1 MTLSPSSTVPVI
13 EAAAELEERL
23 IKVVDIERIRYAH
36 FREGSSI
43 RELARTLHH
52 SRTTIRRALDEPG
65 PWTYRRTRRRP
76 APVMDAVAPIISA
89 WLGADEGVHR
99 KQRHTAR
106 RIWQRLVAEHG
117 FAGGEATVRA
127 WVRQHRRASLR
138 GVTIPLAHDPGAEAQ
153 VDFGEARVRI
163 AGVETVV
170 ALFCARLAHS
180 TRDVVRAYPVEN
192 RSAWLDGHVVAF
204 ETWGGA
210 PAEIWYDN
218 PSGLGSFRRGTFHPA
233 PEFVALQSAYRFR
246 AHHCTPGEAHEKG
259 LVEGLV
265 GYARRTYLVPVPEV
279 ASLAELNATLAR
291 ATAAEERRQRA
302 GRAETV
308 GARFAAERPLLAPLP
323 VRPFAPCT
331 RHPVRASAQ
340 ALVAFEGSR
349 YSVPVRHAS
358 AALWLRA
365 YPTTVEIWTGTGRVA
380 SHPRAFRKGSLTS
393 DFWHYL
399 PVLLRKP
406 GAFAN
411 AIPVRQAVF
420 PPEPAALLEALEAA
434 HSGDRRAAHREFL
447 AICAAG
453 AETEPVR
460 WRAACATALARG
472 EPSAAGVR
480 AALAGTIRLGRPAPR
495 IALPPTLAQ
504 VTVPAG
510 DVGQYGRLL
519 GAGR

>member
-1 MTLSPSSTVPVI
+1 MTLQPTSTVPVFN
-13 EAAAELEERL
+13 AAAVLEERL
-23 IKVVDIERIRYAH
+23 IKMVEIERIRYAH

-43 RELARTLHH
+43 RELARAFHH
-52 SRTTIRRALDEPG
+52 SRTTIRRALDDPG

-76 APVMDAVAPIISA
+76 APVMDAVAPFIEA
-89 WLGADEGVHR
+89 WLAADETVHH

-117 FAGGEATVRA
+117 FAGGEPTVRA
-127 WVRQHRRASLR
+127 FVRGQRRASLR

-163 AGVETVV
+163 RGVETVV

-180 TRDVVRAYPVEN
+180 TRDVVVAYPAEN
-192 RSAWLDGHVVAF
+192 RAAWFDGHVRAF

-233 PEFVALQSAYRFR
+233 PEFLALQSAYRFR
-246 AHHCTPGEAHEKG
+246 THHCTPGEGHEKG

-279 ASLAELNATLAR
+279 DSFDELNLRLAR
-291 ATAAEERRQRA
+291 ETAAEERKHRARQTD
-302 GRAETV
+302 TV
-308 GARFAAERPLLAPLP
+308 GQRFAAERPLLAPLP
-323 VRPFAPCT
+323 IRPFLACT

-340 ALVAFEGSR
+340 ALVAFDGSR
-349 YSVPVRHAS
+349 YSVPVRHAG

-365 YPTTVEIWTGTGRVA
+365 YATTVELWTATTIVTR
-380 SHPRAFRKGSLTS
+380 HPRATAKGMLTT

-399 PVLLRKP
+399 PALVRKP

-411 AIPVRQAVF
+411 AIPVRQAAF
-420 PPEPAALLEALEAA
+420 PAEAQAILDALEAA
-434 HSGDRRAAHREFL
+434 HPDDRRAAHRTFL
-447 AICAAG
+447 AICALG
-453 AETEPVR
+453 ADVESVR

-472 EPSAAGVR
+472 DVTAAGVR
-480 AALAGTIRLGRPAPR
+480 AALTGTLATISAR
-495 IALPPTLAQ
+495 IPLPPALAN
-504 VTVPAG
+504 VAVPAG
-510 DVGQYGRLL
+510 DVGQYSRLL
-519 GAGR
+519 GSRP

>member
-1 MTLSPSSTVPVI
+1 MTLEPFSTVPVFN
-13 EAAAELEERL
+13 AAAVLEERL
-23 IKVVDIERIRYAH
+23 IKMVEIERIRYAH

-52 SRTTIRRALDEPG
+52 SRATIRRALEDSG

-76 APVMDAVAPIISA
+76 APVMDAVGPLIEA
-89 WLGADEGVHR
+89 WLTADERVHR

-106 RIWQRLVAEHG
+106 RIYQRLRDEHG
-117 FAGGEATVRA
+117 FAGGESTIRAYVRS
-127 WVRQHRRASLR
+127 HRRASLR

-153 VDFGEARVRI
+153 VDFGAARVRI

-180 TRDVVRAYPVEN
+180 TRDVVRAYPTEN
-192 RSAWLDGHVVAF
+192 RAAWLDGHVSAF

-210 PAEIWYDN
+210 PATIWYDN

-246 AHHCTPGEAHEKG
+246 AHHCTPGAGHEKG

-265 GYARRTYLVPVPEV
+265 GYARRTYLVPVPSV
-279 ASLAELNATLAR
+279 GSLDELNAFLAR
-291 ATAAEERRQRA
+291 VTAAEERRRRA
-302 GRAETV
+302 GQSETV
-308 GARFAAERPLLAPLP
+308 GVRFAAERPLLAPLP
-323 VRPFAPCT
+323 ARPFLPCT
-331 RHPVRASAQ
+331 RHPVRASGQ
-340 ALVAFEGSR
+340 ALVAFESSR
-349 YSVPVRHAS
+349 YSVPVRHAG
-358 AALWLRA
+358 AVLWLRA
-365 YPTTVEIWTGTGRVA
+365 YATSIEIWTATTSVA
-380 SHPRAFRKGSLTS
+380 RHPRARMKGSLTT

-399 PVLLRKP
+399 PALARKP

-420 PPEPAALLEALEAA
+420 PIEAQAILEALEAA
-434 HSGDRRAAHREFL
+434 HPDDRRRAHREFL
-447 AICAAG
+447 AVCAAG
-453 AETEPVR
+453 ADVEPVR

-480 AALAGTIRLGRPAPR
+480 AALAGTLRLSGFP
-495 IALPPTLAQ
+495 IELPPRLAE
-504 VTVPAG
+504 VAVAAA
-510 DVGQYGRLL
+510 DVDQYSRLL
-519 GAGR
+519 GTGR